1 MCAQE
6 HEGHRNRMRERFLAG
21 GLEGFAPHEALEL
34 LLYYALP
41 RRNVNPLAHRL
52 IRTFGTLDAVL
63 SAAPERLAQV
73 EGVGMHTAVLLSLV
87 APLVRKANHTRQN
100 ERPVVTN
107 YREARE
113 FCLGLFDANAD
124 EVFFVVCLDAQGRVL
139 RAVRAF
145 TGTIDETPVYPRT
158 VVRIALENN
167 AHSVVLAHNHPSGV
181 AEPSDGD
188 VATTNVLREALS
200 TVDIQILDHVIVA
213 DGEAV
218 SLFQWERT
226 RRMAL
231 PVAAQRRAA
240 DTQRPRSRS
249 SGTVGK
255 GEHEQNPTRR
265 I

>member
-1 MCAQE
+1 M
-6 HEGHRNRMRERFLAG
+6 
-21 GLEGFAPHEALEL
+21 
-34 LLYYALP
+34 
-41 RRNVNPLAHRL
+41 
-52 IRTFGTLDAVL
+52 
-63 SAAPERLAQV
+63 
-73 EGVGMHTAVLLSLV
+73 
-87 APLVRKANHTRQN
+87 
-100 ERPVVTN
+100 
-107 YREARE
+107 
-113 FCLGLFDANAD
+113 
-124 EVFFVVCLDAQGRVL
+124 L